1 MKRKIIICSIIIVII
16 IITIILIGPY
26 VKGYMSNQIMKVFQ
40 NMLSIQ

>member
-1 MKRKIIICSIIIVII
+1 MKRKIILCSIIIAISVIAI
-16 IITIILIGPY
+16 ISIYPY